1 MYKNEA
7 YIRNSSANV
16 NFGDITL
23 LKQLYQA
30 DNIKLSSGG

>member
-7 YIRNSSANV
+7 HNRNSSANV

-30 DNIKLSSGG
+30 DNIKLPSGA